1 MDVADASFKTE
12 KLAISFGLI
21 NVNGLLTPAGETIS
35 NGIPS
40 ITISGLLL
48 AFSDAPPRI
57 LILGAESGLPP
68 LLVITKPATFPASNS
83 SEETILPLLKS
94 LSDKTA
100 TAPVASFLLT
110 LPYPITTTS
119 SSSEVLSKR
128 VISMLA
134 RLISIT

>member
-1 MDVADASFKTE
+1 MEVADASFKTE

-40 ITISGLLL
+40 ITISGLLF
-48 AFSDAPPRI
+48 AFNEAPPRI
-57 LILGAESGLPP
+57 RILGAESGLPP
-68 LLVITKPATFPASNS
+68 LLVMTKPATFPVSSS

-100 TAPVASFLLT
+100 TDPVASFLVT

-128 VISMLA
+128 VISKVVPLTVA
-134 RLISIT
+134 S